1 MSEQKKIK
9 KNLDRRSFLK
19 TVGVAGVG
27 SLLGTVVHAGRK
39 QPGATGGGKESSGQ
53 FPQIPRR
60 VLGKTG
66 VEVPCLS
73 HGLMYDLVDNQ
84 IVLHRALP
92 WGVSMWDTAY
102 SYANG
107 NSELGVGKFL
117 KRRPE
122 VRKDIFLVTK
132 ASGAGTVQEVEA
144 RLQASLKRM
153 NTSYVDLYYGVHGMQ
168 DPRQLTRELR
178 DWARSARERGLIR
191 YFGFST
197 HSNMENC
204 LDKAAQ
210 LDWIDV
216 IMTSYNFRLMQNKK
230 LSRAVDACHRAGI
243 GLIAMKSQGLAIRSG
258 RDRSLTQHFLQSGYT
273 QGQAKLKAV
282 MEDTRFAATCITM
295 QSVAL
300 LTSNVAAVL
309 DKTRLSE
316 TDKDVLNTFAEQTC
330 SGYCAGC
337 GDICN
342 QTIADAPYVSDVL
355 RFLMYHN
362 SYGDKKKARELFG
375 RIPGRARAELA
386 RADLSIAEASCPQ
399 GIPIRSCVRE
409 AMEQL
414 G

>member
-1 MSEQKKIK
+1 MSEQKKK
-9 KNLDRRSFLK
+9 KSLDRRSFLK
-19 TVGVAGVG
+19 TVGAAGVG
-27 SLLGTVVHAGRK
+27 SLLGTVAYAGRNQEGVTVADNK
-39 QPGATGGGKESSGQ
+39 GRNAE
-53 FPQIPRR
+53 FPHIPRR

-73 HGLMYDLVDNQ
+73 HGLMYDLIDNQ
-84 IVLHRALP
+84 IILHRALP
-92 WGVSMWDTAY
+92 WGVNMWDTAN

-107 NSELGVGKFL
+107 NSELGVGKFF

-132 ASGAGTVQEVEA
+132 ASGARTVQDVEA
-144 RLQASLKRM
+144 RLQTSLKRM

-168 DPRQLTRELR
+168 NPDQLTLELR
-178 DWARSARERGLIR
+178 DWARSAKERGLIR

-204 LDKAAQ
+204 LQQAAR

-230 LSRAVDACHRAGI
+230 MNRAVDACHRAGI

-258 RDRSLTQHFLQSGYT
+258 RDRSLTRHFLQSGYT
-273 QGQAKLKAV
+273 EGQAKLKAV
-282 MEDTRFAATCITM
+282 MEDKRFAATCITM

-300 LTSNVAAVL
+300 LTSNVAAAL

-316 TDKDVLNTFAEQTC
+316 ADKDVLTAFAEQTC

-337 GDICN
+337 SDICN
-342 QTIADAPYVSDVL
+342 QTIAGAPYVSDVM

-362 SYGDKKKARELFG
+362 SYGDAEKARELFR
-375 RIPGRARAELA
+375 RIPSRARAELA
-386 RADLSIAEASCPQ
+386 RADFSVAERRCPQ
-399 GIPIRSCVRE
+399 GLPIRAYVKE
-409 AMEQL
+409 AMAQL